1 MTGHGHSRG
10 QEIDAT
16 GTLERGAHSP
26 VLVLDGGGRWRL
38 EASWRAR
45 KWLGKRVRV
54 VGRRV
59 EFDLIE
65 VDSISAA
72 GASGSRKPCS

>member
-1 MTGHGHSRG
+1 MRLCSRNAGLDRVLLFEAPPREAGH
-10 QEIDAT
+10 A
-16 GTLERGAHSP
+16 
-26 VLVLDGGGRWRL
+26 GGGRWRL
-38 EASWRAR
+38 AVSRRAR
-45 KWLGKRVRV
+45 KWIGKRVRV

-72 GASGSRKPCS
+72 DAA

>member
-1 MTGHGHSRG
+1 MNGHGHSRG
-10 QEIDAT
+10 QQIDAT
-16 GTLERGAHSP
+16 GTLERGTHGPA
-26 VLVLDGGGRWRL
+26 LVMDGGGRWRL

-72 GASGSRKPCS
+72 DGS

>member
-10 QEIDAT
+10 QQIDAT
-16 GTLERGAHSP
+16 GTLERGAHGP
-26 VLVLDGGGRWRL
+26 VLLMDGGGCWRL
-38 EASWRAR
+38 EVSWRAR

-65 VDSISAA
+65 VDSISALD
-72 GASGSRKPCS
+72 GV